1 MSQDSMNL
9 NNCSIFSGNPSIFGG
24 TPSFRSCNPYPY
36 SRPIIRHFQNVVLG
50 GKSTTPNKFDGTRP
64 IIFPDP
70 RIPSGGTNHEL
81 DTFRS
86 IQWMSYLMKFQLLK
100 SWRKMTK
107 HLMNHSFLHR
117 NHHQSP
123 WCHWNYY
130 GTSGTSGT
138 ASRARTRSHAATS
151 TVACGAWHAPSAWKS
166 AMCLSGRNLWDDW
179 DDGNL
184 VALSENRHQWAAIQ

>member
-1 MSQDSMNL
+1 
-9 NNCSIFSGNPSIFGG
+9 
-24 TPSFRSCNPYPY
+24 
-36 SRPIIRHFQNVVLG
+36 
-50 GKSTTPNKFDGTRP
+50 
-64 IIFPDP
+64 
-70 RIPSGGTNHEL
+70 
-81 DTFRS
+81 
-86 IQWMSYLMKFQLLK
+86 MSYLMKFQLLK

-130 GTSGTSGT
+130 GTSGT

-151 TVACGAWHAPSAWKS
+151 TAACGAWHAPSAWKS

-184 VALSENRHQWAAIQ
+184 VALSWTSPSMGRHPIEWKYNVIYSNMIYTMGIYDYDIISNVICFLSGLGELQKLMLSNLIFHIKIAIWE